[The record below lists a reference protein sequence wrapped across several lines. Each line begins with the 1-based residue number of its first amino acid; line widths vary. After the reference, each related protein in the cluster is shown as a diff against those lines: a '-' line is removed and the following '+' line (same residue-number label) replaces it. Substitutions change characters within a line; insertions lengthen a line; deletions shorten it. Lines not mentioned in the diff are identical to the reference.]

1 MKQII
6 YILFG
11 WGLTAIVSWC
21 AGKLLLRRLSLHLT
35 RQEEEVFAFLAGFA
49 CLSTV
54 VFLLAALHLVY
65 KAAFLG
71 LSVIIIAGAAR
82 MRVWRPLSESLP
94 PVPLRWKVLCFLVWL
109 LFGGVYFL
117 HALAPEASP
126 DGTAYHLALVS
137 RYAREH
143 GFPVITNN
151 FFASLPQG
159 MEMLFLFAA
168 LRRNL

>member
-1 MKQII
+1 MKQFI

-35 RQEEEVFAFLAGFA
+35 RQEEEVFAFPAGSA
-49 CLSTV
+49 CLSLA
-54 VFLLAALHLVY
+54 VFLMAALHLVY

-71 LSVIIIAGAAR
+71 LSIFVIAAALH
-82 MRVWRPLSESLP
+82 MRIWRRSTESLP
-94 PVPLRWKVLCFLVWL
+94 PVPLRWKVLFLGVWL

-126 DGTAYHLALVS
+126 DGAAYHLSLVA

-143 GFPVITNN
+143 GFPAITNN
-151 FFASLPQG
+151 LFASLPQG
-159 MEMLFLFAA
+159 MEMLFLFAFVWG
-168 LRRNL
+168 